1 MFAAELVYGIGEWTK
16 ALQPTIS
23 TLVTFGGLT
32 RPLVVQAG
40 EWYRLFSAP
49 LLHADAFHLAL
60 NCIALYLA
68 GYILESLVGR
78 AWFATIFVA
87 GALGGSLL
95 SLALNPDSLVSVGAS
110 GAVMGLFAAMLAAS
124 FRFPSG
130 AERTGLQM
138 AAIYVLLPSLL
149 PLASVFKGQ
158 RVDYAAH
165 FGGAIAGAALAF
177 VLLKI
182 WPHDEPH
189 PRWRGVAAVAALAGL
204 VAFAYPVLP
213 AIRGYPV
220 AVLGAALIPQ
230 ARAAA
235 IGCRGQGAVRR
246 AGRTLSAR
254 SARAPDARPHIVGDA
269 GRGRRRTRIARRPGG
284 RRALADIV
292 QPDLAVALR
301 TTLALVLA
309 SDRMEEAKAVARPV
323 CDAVQS
329 GPSRDALDKVKLCG
343 T

>member
-1 MFAAELVYGIGEWTK
+1 
-16 ALQPTIS
+16 
-23 TLVTFGGLT
+23 
-32 RPLVVQAG
+32 VVQAG

-49 LLHADAFHLAL
+49 LLHGDIFHLAL
-60 NCIALYLA
+60 NCVALYLA
-68 GYILESLVGR
+68 GSILEGLVGR

-95 SLALNPDSLVSVGAS
+95 SLALNADTLLSVGAS

-177 VLLKI
+177 VLLRI

-189 PRWRGVAAVAALAGL
+189 PRSRGVAAAVALAGL
-204 VAFAYPVLP
+204 VAFAYPALP

-220 AVLGAALIPQ
+220 ALLRAELIPETQ
-230 ARAAA
+230 IPQSDELAR
-235 IGCRGQGAVRR
+235 
-246 AGRTLSAR
+246 AR
-254 SARAPDARPHIVGDA
+254 SAELVEHYPRDP
-269 GRGRRRTRIARRPGG
+269 RGRMIRAGVLLAAKDAAGAERELRAGLAEEELWRT
-284 RRALADIV
+284 LF
-292 QPDLAVALR
+292 QPDLAMALR

-309 SDRMEEAKAVARPV
+309 QDRVDEAKAVARPV
-323 CDAVQS
+323 CEAVQS
-329 GPSRDALDKVKLCG
+329 GQWRNTLDNLKLCA

>member
-1 MFAAELVYGIGEWTK
+1 M
-16 ALQPTIS
+16 
-23 TLVTFGGLT
+23 
-32 RPLVVQAG
+32 
-40 EWYRLFSAP
+40 
-49 LLHADAFHLAL
+49 
-60 NCIALYLA
+60 
-68 GYILESLVGR
+68 
-78 AWFATIFVA
+78 A

-95 SLALNPDSLVSVGAS
+95 SLAFNPDSLVSVGAS
-110 GAVMGLFAAMLAAS
+110 GAVMGLFAAMLVAS

-204 VAFAYPVLP
+204 VAFAYPALP

-230 ARAAA
+230 AELPQSDAAA
-235 IGCRGQGAVRR
+235 KVQSAELVARYPRDPRGHLMRARILLETQDVAGAERELR
-246 AGRTLSAR
+246 AGLAE
-254 SARAPDARPHIVGDA
+254 
-269 GRGRRRTRIARRPGG
+269 

-301 TTLALVLA
+301 TTLALMLA

-329 GPSRDALDKVKLCG
+329 GPSRDALDKAKLCG